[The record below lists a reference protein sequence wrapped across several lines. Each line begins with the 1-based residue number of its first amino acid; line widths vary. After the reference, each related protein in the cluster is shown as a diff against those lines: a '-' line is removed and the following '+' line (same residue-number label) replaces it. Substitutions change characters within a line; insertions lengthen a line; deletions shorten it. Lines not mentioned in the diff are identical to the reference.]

1 MKNEQANVDLSMLS
15 EEDVLGWIEAKV
27 DQLYAEAKVLV
38 DDYWRRLKAGQNQ
51 HAGSEKARIGVR
63 IRRRET
69 CLSFSIEWFRMAM
82 IRQQGQTKPIAHY
95 LKKGPGYHYPMG
107 RLLQGEPEW
116 EAVLIEELETEF
128 ADIRKQIDLL
138 GKVRD
143 AVQGYRKATRSGFNR
158 PTDKILD

>member
-1 MKNEQANVDLSMLS
+1 MSNEQANINPSELS
-15 EEDVLGWIEAKV
+15 EEDVLGWVETKV

-38 DDYWRRLKAGQNQ
+38 DDYWRRLKTEQNR

-95 LKKGPGYHYPMG
+95 LKKGPGYHYPIG

-138 GKVRD
+138 GKIRD